1 VTGFTW
7 NKNWIKCN
15 FITKITV
22 NDLSKHGKAAQL
34 TGAICAVIALFSFV
48 HPAQATY
55 AYLPT
60 VGTPALRMEGVTTNS
75 FNFLAFSRALS
86 ALEAKTAE
94 TVSNAANLA
103 TAAAANT
110 NKVNNSGAI
119 SSTTPASAAPV
130 TGTGNSPF
138 SANNPADIHLEAV
151 SGGANNSQRPYN
163 FAFPPST
170 ASDLLTVTPQ
180 MITQYLK
187 PDSNETNQ
195 LDRPGVVVFVPA
207 DMPFMPPTS
216 KTAPESRA
224 IYQSR

>member
-1 VTGFTW
+1 M
-7 NKNWIKCN
+7 
-15 FITKITV
+15 
-22 NDLSKHGKAAQL
+22 NDLSKYCRAAQL
-34 TGAICAVIALFSFV
+34 TGAICAVIVLFSFA

-55 AYLPT
+55 AYLPI
-60 VGTPALRMEGVTTNS
+60 VGAPALRIEVVSTNS
-75 FNFLAFSRALS
+75 FNYLAFSRVLS

-94 TVSNAANLA
+94 AVSNAANLA

-110 NKVNNSGAI
+110 NNANKSGAI
-119 SSTTPASAAPV
+119 SSTTAAAAIPTPSSFMV
-130 TGTGNSPF
+130 
-138 SANNPADIHLEAV
+138 NNQVPIHLEAV
-151 SGGANNSQRPYN
+151 SGGGNNSQQPYN

-187 PDSNETNQ
+187 PDANETNQ

-207 DMPFMPPTS
+207 DMPFTPPTQ
-216 KTAPESRA
+216 KAAPESRA